1 MSDATAT
8 ALDHADAMIEKAWG
22 RPIAELEQA
31 AAHEPVED
39 PLLRAAMRTREHL
52 TVLDS
57 SAIVLQSRLHALTR
71 PGHVPA
77 FYELDRITDTA
88 GSLRTAYAE
97 ASTALKAIR
106 ILVTARRHTLAADGT
121 DAERVRAA
129 TARTT
134 PSRPLGPAAD
144 RPAPS
149 APAAPALGAANR
161 R

>member
-1 MSDATAT
+1 MSDAT

-22 RPIAELEQA
+22 QPITELEQA
-31 AAHEPVED
+31 AAREPVED

-52 TVLDS
+52 TVLDN
-57 SAIVLQSRLHALTR
+57 SAVVLQSRLHALTR
-71 PGHVPA
+71 PGRVPA

-106 ILVTARRHTLAADGT
+106 TLATARRHTLAAD
-121 DAERVRAA
+121 DLAAERVRAA
-129 TARTT
+129 TARTA
-134 PSRPLGPAAD
+134 PSRPLGLAAD
-144 RPAPS
+144 RPAPPV
-149 APAAPALGAANR
+149 PAAPVLGATNR